1 MTEGMTEGV
10 TQVYVFSFYKYLLN
24 TSSELPSGV
33 YPVFVLQKLTVYC
46 KKLKFR
52 FKCPQRVRTQE
63 AVALFRPHS
72 SGQITEF
79 SFPDYVKPLGTSR
92 KTPS

>member
-1 MTEGMTEGV
+1 MTEGM

-24 TSSELPSGV
+24 ASSELPSGV
-33 YPVFVLQKLTVYC
+33 YPVFILQKPTVCC

-52 FKCPQRVRTQE
+52 LKCPQRVQTQE
-63 AVALFRPHS
+63 AAALFWPHS
-72 SGQITEF
+72 SGQIIEF
-79 SFPDYVKPLGTSR
+79 SFPDYLKSLGTSR